1 MNLLS
6 QNFFPIIIFFS
17 NFQYTVFIFFHNF
30 APTKWLFYGLEG
42 QILMDSCG
50 KAHSAP
56 SLMGGLGW
64 VFQREKGRLRTLS
77 STVKPG
83 KFEVREGIA
92 IEASAWVIYIP
103 HFCVEYICHDV
114 GQLVAYPL
122 TGQFPGPDG
131 GISEYKLPTSFCI
144 HHI

>member
-1 MNLLS
+1 MTSVFDFICNIFLPFVFVVL
-6 QNFFPIIIFFS
+6 IFFITLHRPSGSFRAGWS
-17 NFQYTVFIFFHNF
+17 NLNGILWLRTPFVRTV
-30 APTKWLFYGLEG
+30 KG
-42 QILMDSCG
+42 
-50 KAHSAP
+50 
-56 SLMGGLGW
+56 
-64 VFQREKGRLRTLS
+64 KGRLRTLS

-92 IEASAWVIYIP
+92 IEAFAWVIYITYY
-103 HFCVEYICHDV
+103 CMEYICHDV

-122 TGQFPGPDG
+122 TGRFPGPDG

>member
-1 MNLLS
+1 
-6 QNFFPIIIFFS
+6 
-17 NFQYTVFIFFHNF
+17 
-30 APTKWLFYGLEG
+30 
-42 QILMDSCG
+42 MDSCG

-64 VFQREKGRLRTLS
+64 VFQMEKGRLRTLS
-77 STVKPG
+77 STLKPG

-103 HFCVEYICHDV
+103 YLLYGVISHDV

-122 TGQFPGPDG
+122 TGQFPGPER
-131 GISEYKLPTSFCI
+131 GISEYKLPTSFLYP
-144 HHI
+144 